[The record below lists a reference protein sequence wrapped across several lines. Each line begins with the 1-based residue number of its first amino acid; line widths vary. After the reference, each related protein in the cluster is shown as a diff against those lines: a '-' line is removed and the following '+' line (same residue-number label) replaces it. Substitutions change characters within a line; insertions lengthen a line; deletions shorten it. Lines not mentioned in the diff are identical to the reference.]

1 MECLIDKNLVQ
12 NWERA
17 FPAMKDKIVMKCP
30 PKYGQIYDH
39 KGAVSTTNWHL
50 PRELPT
56 AGQQRCLPSASTEI
70 EPHVAIAVDLQ
81 HPLREFR
88 ME

>member
-1 MECLIDKNLVQ
+1 MRDKV
-12 NWERA
+12 
-17 FPAMKDKIVMKCP
+17 VMKCP

-56 AGQQRCLPSASTEI
+56 TEPQRRLPSASMETE
-70 EPHVAIAVDLQ
+70 PPAAIAVDVQ

-88 ME
+88 VG